1 MTLFDVLDVELSHLL
16 KETNKKKKL
25 SEKHPV
31 WPQFIQGKLGHMKN
45 YPEMLTENDAEN
57 HGEHASESLQRWDY
71 YWIYHDSNL
80 HATEHSFIRIK
91 CACFSI

>member
-1 MTLFDVLDVELSHLL
+1 MSFIRGEKNVTLFDVLHVEPSHLL
-16 KETNKKKKL
+16 KETTKKNLSAEISHK

-57 HGEHASESLQRWDY
+57 HREHASESLQNQNHISW
-71 YWIYHDSNL
+71 
-80 HATEHSFIRIK
+80 
-91 CACFSI
+91 